1 MEEYALI
8 VMNWVKNPQNWEEL
22 LNSIAEFCG
31 VTSANGRMFLGVGL
45 LLAVI
50 AVLCLVIWV
59 LWKAWRKFPLVRVI
73 LIAAIAV
80 CADLVTGFKVSK
92 VLGITSMYGR
102 IGLAVVIG
110 IIIVALGVKIRNTE
124 SSYTLPSSP
133 SEVPET
139 DNIPVVPLDNL
150 DYKSLKRAI
159 RPLESNIRRL
169 DDTVYWSIAVERTL
183 HMSTGKDALFFE
195 CLGKLLTAKGY
206 HGRFKGSLEGRVKMS
221 GAQVKHRRKE
231 IEVKGVKSDE
241 ILVTVFIP
249 RGYFKLDFDLSD
261 VEDKNYAGWLTQYYT
276 PAEIRK
282 HFDEDLPR
290 VISEFI
296 EQNDLIAETK
306 KAAETAIRSTVLE
319 MIKNLAAPAQFGKYE
334 VEVVFRSPKW
344 RIFRGVSKT
353 SIAMVSEKTDVCE
366 KKD

>member
-8 VMNWVKNPQNWEEL
+8 VMNWVKNPQNWEGL
-22 LNSIAEFCG
+22 LDSIAGFFG
-31 VTSANGRMFLGVGL
+31 VTSANGRAFLGVGL
-45 LLAVI
+45 VI
-50 AVLCLVIWV
+50 AGIIALCLVIV
-59 LWKAWRKFPLVRVI
+59 LLWKAWRRFPLVRVI
-73 LIAAIAV
+73 LLAAAAV

-92 VLGITSMYGR
+92 ILGITSMYGR

-110 IIIVALGVKIRNTE
+110 IIIVALGIKIRNTE
-124 SSYTLPSSP
+124 SSYTLPPSP
-133 SEVPET
+133 PEVPET
-139 DNIPVVPLDNL
+139 KPIPAVPIDQL
-150 DYKSLKRAI
+150 DYKMLQSDIKKL
-159 RPLESNIRRL
+159 N
-169 DDTVYWSIAVERTL
+169 DTVYWRIDVERTL

-195 CLGKLLTAKGY
+195 CLGKLLMEKRY
-206 HGRFKGSLEGRVKMS
+206 HGKFKGTLEGRVKFS
-221 GAQVKHRRKE
+221 GAKVKHRRKE
-231 IEVKGVKSDE
+231 IEGKGVKSDE

-353 SIAMVSEKTDVCE
+353 SIAMVSEKTDICE
-366 KKD
+366 NKD

>member
-8 VMNWVKNPQNWEEL
+8 VMNWVKNPQNWEGL
-22 LNSIAEFCG
+22 LDSIAGFFG
-31 VTSANGRMFLGVGL
+31 VTSANGRAFLGVGL
-45 LLAVI
+45 VI
-50 AVLCLVIWV
+50 AGIIALCLVIV
-59 LWKAWRKFPLVRVI
+59 LLWKAWRRFPLVRVI
-73 LIAAIAV
+73 LLAAAAV

-92 VLGITSMYGR
+92 ILGITSMYGR

-110 IIIVALGVKIRNTE
+110 IIIVALGIKIRNTE
-124 SSYTLPSSP
+124 SSYTLPPSP
-133 SEVPET
+133 PEVPET
-139 DNIPVVPLDNL
+139 KPIPAVPIDQL
-150 DYKSLKRAI
+150 DYKMLQSDIKKL
-159 RPLESNIRRL
+159 N
-169 DDTVYWSIAVERTL
+169 DTVYWRIDVERTL

-195 CLGKLLTAKGY
+195 CLGKLLMEKRY
-206 HGRFKGSLEGRVKMS
+206 HGKFKGTLEGRVKFS
-221 GAQVKHRRKE
+221 GAKVKHRRKE
-231 IEVKGVKSDE
+231 IEGKGVKSDE

-306 KAAETAIRSTVLE
+306 KAAETSIQSTVLE
-319 MIKNLAAPAQFGKYE
+319 MIRNLVEPAQFPKYE

-353 SIAMVSEKTDVCE
+353 SIAMVSEKTDICE
-366 KKD
+366 NKD